1 MIRFYYFLQTLGF
14 WLIKLKRVAA
24 CLNTEGV
31 KTKQNRVALGE
42 QRLDECNMIDDMVF
56 VTSG

>member
-14 WLIKLKRVAA
+14 RLIKLKRVGA

-31 KTKQNRVALGE
+31 KKNQNRIALGE
-42 QRLDECNMIDDMVF
+42 WRQDECNMIDNV
-56 VTSG
+56 VL

>member
-42 QRLDECNMIDDMVF
+42 WRQDGCIMIDNMVL
-56 VTSG
+56 